1 MRSVTT
7 SYQYPTTSQTPLPA
21 PNSNACTYGCGALC
35 ETAASGPTSKRP
47 GALYWRCS
55 ARCQPTKS
63 FQGYV
68 EGGAPGNEAHRQGGS
83 MQQQQ
88 PPQKRARVDTE
99 VSPEVI
105 QSLNAIQAQL
115 TDLHAKLDAAL
126 QQQHRDGE

>member
-1 MRSVTT
+1 
-7 SYQYPTTSQTPLPA
+7 
-21 PNSNACTYGCGALC
+21 
-35 ETAASGPTSKRP
+35 
-47 GALYWRCS
+47 
-55 ARCQPTKS
+55 
-63 FQGYV
+63 
-68 EGGAPGNEAHRQGGS
+68 